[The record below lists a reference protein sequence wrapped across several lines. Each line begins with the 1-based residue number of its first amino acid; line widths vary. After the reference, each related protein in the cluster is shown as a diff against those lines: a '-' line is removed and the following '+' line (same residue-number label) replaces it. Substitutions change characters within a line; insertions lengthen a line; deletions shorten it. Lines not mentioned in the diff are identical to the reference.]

1 MSKQVYLIIGVVL
14 LSLFSAPCTFGQSEE
29 QLELEARKERLQ
41 DEISRFNRLLSQKKK
56 EKTTV
61 LEDVEDLDRK
71 IRMRKELIKVTNDQT
86 NLLSRQ
92 INNNINKIS
101 KLRDDLKELKADY
114 AEMIK
119 KSYRSKSQQ
128 SRIMFLLSSEDFL
141 QAYKRIQY
149 MKQYTKFRKDQASQI
164 QSKTTEL
171 QELNQGLVVQREEKE
186 SLIVENRKEQESLQ
200 RELNTQKGLISSIK
214 AKESEYATQIRDR
227 QRESDAIDRQIDK
240 LIREAIA
247 KANASNKETTV
258 EKREAASKSSNFALT
273 AEAKLID
280 ADFKSNKGKLPW
292 PVEKGIIKMRYGKQP
307 HPIVKSVTI
316 QSNGVRIATESG
328 SKARAIYRGKVIAVQ
343 AIKGGNKAVLIQHG
357 NYISVY
363 NNLSKVYVSE
373 GDNVTTKQELGE
385 VFTSPSS
392 NETVLKFMIYDN
404 TKTDNPANW
413 IYRM

>member
-1 MSKQVYLIIGVVL
+1 MNKQLYLIIGALVL
-14 LSLFSAPCTFGQSEE
+14 SFFSTQQIFGQSEE

-86 NLLSRQ
+86 NLLNRQ

-101 KLRDDLKELKADY
+101 KLRDDLKELKEDY

-149 MKQYTKFRKDQASQI
+149 MKQYTNFRKDQADQI

-171 QELNQGLVVQREEKE
+171 QQLNQGLVVQREEKE
-186 SLIVENRKEQESLQ
+186 SLIVENRKEQEALQ
-200 RELNTQKGLISSIK
+200 RELNTQRGLISSIK
-214 AKESEYATQIRDR
+214 AKENEYARQIRAR
-227 QRESDAIDRQIDK
+227 QKESDAIDRQIDRM
-240 LIREAIA
+240 IREAIA
-247 KANASNKETTV
+247 KANANNKETPA
-258 EKREAASKSSNFALT
+258 ERREAPSKSSNFALT

-292 PVEKGIIKMRYGKQP
+292 PVEKGIVKMRYGKQP
-307 HPIVKSVTI
+307 HPIVKSVTV
-316 QSNGVRIATESG
+316 QSNGVRIATEAH

-363 NNLSKVYVSE
+363 NNLSRVYVSE
-373 GDNVTTKQELGE
+373 GEKVSTKQDLGE
-385 VFTSPSS
+385 VFTSPST
-392 NETVLKFMIYDN
+392 NETILKFMIYDN

>member
-1 MSKQVYLIIGVVL
+1 MNKQRYLIIGVL
-14 LSLFSAPCTFGQSEE
+14 MLSFFTTQQVFGQSEE

-41 DEISRFNRLLSQKKK
+41 EEISRFNALLSQKKK

-86 NLLSRQ
+86 NLLNRQ

-101 KLRDDLKELKADY
+101 KLRDDLKELKGDY

-119 KSYRSKSQQ
+119 KSFRSKSQQ

-149 MKQYTKFRKDQASQI
+149 MKQYTSFRKDQADQI

-171 QELNQGLVVQREEKE
+171 QQLNQGLVVQREEKE
-186 SLIVENRKEQESLQ
+186 SLIVENRKEQEALQ
-200 RELNTQKGLISSIK
+200 RELNTQQGLISSIK
-214 AKESEYATQIRDR
+214 AKENEYASQIRER

-240 LIREAIA
+240 MIRDAIA
-247 KANASNKETTV
+247 KANANNKETTV

-292 PVEKGIIKMRYGKQP
+292 PVEKGIVKMRYGKQP
-307 HPIVKSVTI
+307 HPIVRSVTI
-316 QSNGVRIATESG
+316 QSNGVRIATEVH

-343 AIKGGNKAVLIQHG
+343 AIKGGNKAVLVQHG

-363 NNLSKVYVSE
+363 NNLSRVYVSE
-373 GDNVTTKQELGE
+373 GDKVSTKQDLGE
-385 VFTSPSS
+385 VFTSPST
-392 NETVLKFMIYDN
+392 NETILKFMIYDN

>member
-1 MSKQVYLIIGVVL
+1 MNKQLYLIIGALVL
-14 LSLFSAPCTFGQSEE
+14 SFFSTQQIFGQSEE

-86 NLLSRQ
+86 NLLNRQ

-101 KLRDDLKELKADY
+101 KLRDDLKELKEDY

-119 KSYRSKSQQ
+119 KSFRSKSQQ

-149 MKQYTKFRKDQASQI
+149 MKQYTNFRKDQADQI

-171 QELNQGLVVQREEKE
+171 QQLNQGLVVQREEKE
-186 SLIVENRKEQESLQ
+186 SLIVENRKEQEALQ
-200 RELNTQKGLISSIK
+200 RELNTQRGLISSIK
-214 AKESEYATQIRDR
+214 AKENEYARQIRER
-227 QRESDAIDRQIDK
+227 QKESDAIDRQIDRM
-240 LIREAIA
+240 IREAIA
-247 KANASNKETTV
+247 KANANNKEKPA
-258 EKREAASKSSNFALT
+258 ERREAPSKSSNFALT

-292 PVEKGIIKMRYGKQP
+292 PVEKGIVKMRYGKQP
-307 HPIVKSVTI
+307 HPIVKSVTV
-316 QSNGVRIATESG
+316 QSNGVRIATEAH

-363 NNLSKVYVSE
+363 NNLSRVYVSE
-373 GDNVTTKQELGE
+373 GEKVSTKQDLGE
-385 VFTSPSS
+385 VFTSPST
-392 NETVLKFMIYDN
+392 NETILKFMIYNN

>member
-1 MSKQVYLIIGVVL
+1 MSKQVYLVIGVLVMCF
-14 LSLFSAPCTFGQSEE
+14 FSVPYVYGQSEE

-41 DEISRFNRLLSQKKK
+41 DEISRFNSLLSQKKK

-86 NLLSRQ
+86 NLLNRQ

-114 AEMIK
+114 AQMIK
-119 KSYRSKSQQ
+119 RSYRSKSQQ
-128 SRIMFLLSSEDFL
+128 SSIMFLLSSEDFL
-141 QAYKRIQY
+141 QAYKRLQY
-149 MKQYTKFRKDQASQI
+149 MKQYTNFRKDQAGQI

-171 QELNQGLVVQREEKE
+171 QQLNQGLVHQKEEKE
-186 SLIVENRKEQESLQ
+186 SLIVENRKEQDALE
-200 RELNTQKGLISSIK
+200 RELNTQKSLISSIK
-214 AKESEYATQIRDR
+214 AKENEYASQIRER
-227 QRESDAIDRQIDK
+227 QKESDAIDRQIDK

-247 KANASNKETTV
+247 KANANNKETTV
-258 EKREAASKSSNFALT
+258 DKREAASKSSNFALT
-273 AEAKLID
+273 AEAKLVD

-292 PVEKGIIKMRYGKQP
+292 PVEKGVVKMRYGKQP
-307 HPIVKSVTI
+307 HPIVKSVTV
-316 QSNGVRIATESG
+316 QSNGVRISTEAG

-357 NYISVY
+357 NFISVY
-363 NNLSKVYVSE
+363 NNLSKVYVNE
-373 GDNVTTKQELGE
+373 GDNVSTKQEIGE
-385 VFTSPSS
+385 VFTSPST

>member
-1 MSKQVYLIIGVVL
+1 MNKQRYLIIGVL
-14 LSLFSAPCTFGQSEE
+14 MLSFFTTQQVFGQSEE

-41 DEISRFNRLLSQKKK
+41 EEISRFNALLSQKKK

-86 NLLSRQ
+86 NLLNRQ

-101 KLRDDLKELKADY
+101 KLRDDLKELKGDY

-119 KSYRSKSQQ
+119 KSFRSKSQQ
-128 SRIMFLLSSEDFL
+128 SRIMFLLSSKDFL

-149 MKQYTKFRKDQASQI
+149 MKQYTSFRKDQADQI

-171 QELNQGLVVQREEKE
+171 QQLNQGLVVQREEKE
-186 SLIVENRKEQESLQ
+186 SLIVENRKEQEALQ
-200 RELNTQKGLISSIK
+200 RELNTQQGLISSIK
-214 AKESEYATQIRDR
+214 AKENEYASQIRER

-240 LIREAIA
+240 MIRDAIA
-247 KANASNKETTV
+247 KANANNKETTV

-292 PVEKGIIKMRYGKQP
+292 PVEKGIVKMRYGKQP
-307 HPIVKSVTI
+307 HPIVRSVTI
-316 QSNGVRIATESG
+316 QSNGVRIATEVH

-343 AIKGGNKAVLIQHG
+343 AIKGGNKAVLVQHG

-363 NNLSKVYVSE
+363 NNLSRVYVSE
-373 GDNVTTKQELGE
+373 GDKVSTKQDLGE
-385 VFTSPSS
+385 VFTSPST
-392 NETVLKFMIYDN
+392 NETILKFMIYDN

>member
-1 MSKQVYLIIGVVL
+1 MNKQLYLIIGAL
-14 LSLFSAPCTFGQSEE
+14 MLSFFSTQQIFGQSEE

-86 NLLSRQ
+86 NLLNRQ

-101 KLRDDLKELKADY
+101 KLRDDLKELKEDY

-149 MKQYTKFRKDQASQI
+149 MKQYTNFRKDQADQI

-171 QELNQGLVVQREEKE
+171 QQLNQGLVVQREEKE
-186 SLIVENRKEQESLQ
+186 SLIVENRKEQEALQ
-200 RELNTQKGLISSIK
+200 RELNTQRELISSIK
-214 AKESEYATQIRDR
+214 AKENEYARQIRAR
-227 QRESDAIDRQIDK
+227 QKESDAIDRQIDRM
-240 LIREAIA
+240 IREAIA
-247 KANASNKETTV
+247 KANANNKETPA
-258 EKREAASKSSNFALT
+258 ERREAPSKSSNFALT

-292 PVEKGIIKMRYGKQP
+292 PVEKGIVKMRYGKQP
-307 HPIVKSVTI
+307 HPIVKSVTV
-316 QSNGVRIATESG
+316 QSNGVRIATEAH

-363 NNLSKVYVSE
+363 NNLSRVYVSE
-373 GDNVTTKQELGE
+373 GEKVSTKQDLGE
-385 VFTSPSS
+385 VFTSPST
-392 NETVLKFMIYDN
+392 NETILKFMIYNN

>member
-1 MSKQVYLIIGVVL
+1 MNNNLFLIIGALV
-14 LSLFSAPCTFGQSEE
+14 LSLFLTDVSYAQSRE

-41 DEISRFNRLLSQKKK
+41 EEITQFNNMLSQKKK
-56 EKTTV
+56 EKTSV

-71 IRMRKELIKVTNDQT
+71 IQMRKELIKVTNDQT

-101 KLRDDLKELKADY
+101 KLREDLKELKADY
-114 AEMIK
+114 GEMIK

-149 MKQYTKFRKDQASQI
+149 MKQYTNFRKDQASQI
-164 QSKTTEL
+164 QDKTKEL
-171 QELNQGLVVQREEKE
+171 QDLNNGLVVQKREKE
-186 SLIVENRKEQESLQ
+186 VLIVENRKEQDALEG
-200 RELNTQKGLISSIK
+200 ELNTQKSLISSIR
-214 AKESEYATQIRDR
+214 AKENEYVSEIRER
-227 QRESDAIDRQIDK
+227 QKESDAIDRQIDE
-240 LIREAIA
+240 LIRAAIA
-247 KANASNKETTV
+247 KANANNKETSV
-258 EKREAASKSSNFALT
+258 EKREIASKSSNFALT

-280 ADFKSNKGKLPW
+280 TDFKSNKGKLPW
-292 PVEKGIIKMRYGKQP
+292 PVEKGVVKMRYGKQS

-357 NYISVY
+357 NFISVY
-363 NNLSKVYVSE
+363 NNLSRVYVTE
-373 GDNVTTKQELGE
+373 GQKVSTKQEIGE
-385 VFTSPSS
+385 VFTSPST

>member
-1 MSKQVYLIIGVVL
+1 MNKGYLVIASFLLCFVLSQHTYAQSK
-14 LSLFSAPCTFGQSEE
+14 E

-41 DEISRFNRLLSQKKK
+41 EEISRFSSLLSQKKR

-101 KLRDDLKELKADY
+101 KLREDLKELKKDY

-149 MKQYTKFRKDQASQI
+149 MKQYTNFRKDQANEI

-171 QELNQGLVVQREEKE
+171 QQLNQGLVVQREEKE
-186 SLIVENRKEQESLQ
+186 SLIAENRKEQQALE
-200 RELNTQKGLISSIK
+200 RELNTQKSLISSIK
-214 AKESEYATQIRDR
+214 AKESEYAAQIRER
-227 QRESDAIDRQIDK
+227 QRESDAIDRQIDE
-240 LIREAIA
+240 LIRAAIA
-247 KANASNKETTV
+247 KANANNKETTV

-292 PVEKGIIKMRYGKQP
+292 PVEKGVVKMRYGKQP
-307 HPIVKSVTI
+307 HPIVRSVTI
-316 QSNGVRIATESG
+316 QSNGVRISTENG
-328 SKARAIYRGKVIAVQ
+328 ARARAIYRGKVIAVQ

-363 NNLSKVYVSE
+363 NNLSKVFVSE
-373 GDNVTTKQELGE
+373 GDNVSTKQELGE
-385 VFTSPSS
+385 VFTSPST

>member
-1 MSKQVYLIIGVVL
+1 MSKQLYLIIGVVL
-14 LSLFSAPCTFGQSEE
+14 LSLFSAPYTFGQSEE

-41 DEISRFNRLLSQKKK
+41 DEITRFNRLLSQKKQ

-101 KLRDDLKELKADY
+101 KLRDDLKELKVDY

-149 MKQYTKFRKDQASQI
+149 MKQYTNFRKDQASQI

-186 SLIVENRKEQESLQ
+186 SLIVENRKEQEALQ

-227 QRESDAIDRQIDK
+227 QKESDAIDRQIDN

-247 KANASNKETTV
+247 KANANNKEAPV
-258 EKREAASKSSNFALT
+258 EKREAASKASNFALT

-280 ADFKSNKGKLPW
+280 ADFKANKGKLPW
-292 PVEKGIIKMRYGKQP
+292 PVEKGIVKMRYGKQP

-316 QSNGVRIATESG
+316 QSNGVRIATEAG

-363 NNLSKVYVSE
+363 NNLSKVYVNE
-373 GDNVTTKQELGE
+373 GDNVNTKQELGE

>member
-1 MSKQVYLIIGVVL
+1 MSKQVYLIIGVLVM
-14 LSLFSAPCTFGQSEE
+14 SFFSVPYTYGQSEE

-41 DEISRFNRLLSQKKK
+41 DEISRFNSLLSQKKK

-86 NLLSRQ
+86 NLLNRQ

-114 AEMIK
+114 AQMIK
-119 KSYRSKSQQ
+119 RSYRSKSQQ

-149 MKQYTKFRKDQASQI
+149 MKQYTNFRKDQAGQI

-171 QELNQGLVVQREEKE
+171 QQLNQGLVGQKEEKE
-186 SLIVENRKEQESLQ
+186 SLIVENRKEQDALQ
-200 RELNTQKGLISSIK
+200 RELNTQKSLISSIK
-214 AKESEYATQIRDR
+214 AKENEYASQIRER
-227 QRESDAIDRQIDK
+227 QKESDAIDRQIDK

-247 KANASNKETTV
+247 KANANNKETTV

-292 PVEKGIIKMRYGKQP
+292 PVEKGVVKMRYGKQP
-307 HPIVKSVTI
+307 HPIVKSVTV
-316 QSNGVRIATESG
+316 QSNGVRISTETG

-357 NYISVY
+357 NFISVY
-363 NNLSKVYVSE
+363 NNLSRVYVNE
-373 GDNVTTKQELGE
+373 GDNVSTKQEIGE
-385 VFTSPSS
+385 VFTSPST

>member
-1 MSKQVYLIIGVVL
+1 MNKQLYLIIGAL
-14 LSLFSAPCTFGQSEE
+14 MLSFFSTQQIFGQSEE

-86 NLLSRQ
+86 NLLNRQ

-101 KLRDDLKELKADY
+101 KLRDDLKELKEDY

-119 KSYRSKSQQ
+119 KSFRSKSQQ

-149 MKQYTKFRKDQASQI
+149 MKQYTNFRKDQADQI

-171 QELNQGLVVQREEKE
+171 QQLNQGLVVQREEKE
-186 SLIVENRKEQESLQ
+186 SLIVENRKEQEALQ
-200 RELNTQKGLISSIK
+200 RELNTQRELISSIK
-214 AKESEYATQIRDR
+214 AKENEYARQIRAR
-227 QRESDAIDRQIDK
+227 QKESDAIDRQIDRM
-240 LIREAIA
+240 IREAIA
-247 KANASNKETTV
+247 KANANNKETPA
-258 EKREAASKSSNFALT
+258 ERREAPSKSSNFALT

-292 PVEKGIIKMRYGKQP
+292 PVEKGIVKMRYGKQP
-307 HPIVKSVTI
+307 HPIVKSVTV
-316 QSNGVRIATESG
+316 QSNGVRIATEAH

-363 NNLSKVYVSE
+363 NNLSRVYVSE
-373 GDNVTTKQELGE
+373 GEKVSTKQDLGE
-385 VFTSPSS
+385 VFTSPST
-392 NETVLKFMIYDN
+392 NETILKFMIYNN

>member
-1 MSKQVYLIIGVVL
+1 MNKQLYLIIGAL
-14 LSLFSAPCTFGQSEE
+14 MLSFFSTQQIFGQSEE

-86 NLLSRQ
+86 NLLNRQ

-101 KLRDDLKELKADY
+101 KLRDDLKELKEDY

-119 KSYRSKSQQ
+119 KSFRSKSQQ

-149 MKQYTKFRKDQASQI
+149 MKQYTNFRKDQADQI

-171 QELNQGLVVQREEKE
+171 QQLNQGLVVQREEKE
-186 SLIVENRKEQESLQ
+186 SLIVENRKEQEALQ
-200 RELNTQKGLISSIK
+200 RELNTQRGLISSIK
-214 AKESEYATQIRDR
+214 AKENEYARQIRER
-227 QRESDAIDRQIDK
+227 QKESDAIDRQIDRM
-240 LIREAIA
+240 IREAIA
-247 KANASNKETTV
+247 KANANNKEKPA
-258 EKREAASKSSNFALT
+258 ERREAPSKSSNFALT

-292 PVEKGIIKMRYGKQP
+292 PVEKGIVKMRYGKQP
-307 HPIVKSVTI
+307 HPIVKSVTV
-316 QSNGVRIATESG
+316 QSNGVRIATEAH

-363 NNLSKVYVSE
+363 NNLSRVYVSE
-373 GDNVTTKQELGE
+373 GEKVSTKQDLGE
-385 VFTSPSS
+385 VFTSPST
-392 NETVLKFMIYDN
+392 NETILKFMIYNN

>member
-1 MSKQVYLIIGVVL
+1 MNKQRYLIIGVL
-14 LSLFSAPCTFGQSEE
+14 MLSFFTTQQVFGQSEE

-41 DEISRFNRLLSQKKK
+41 EEISRFNALLSQKKK

-86 NLLSRQ
+86 NLLNRQ

-101 KLRDDLKELKADY
+101 KLRDDLKELKEDY

-119 KSYRSKSQQ
+119 KSFRSKSQQ

-149 MKQYTKFRKDQASQI
+149 MKQYTNFRKDQADQI

-171 QELNQGLVVQREEKE
+171 QQLNQGLVVQREEKE
-186 SLIVENRKEQESLQ
+186 SLIVENRKEQEALQ
-200 RELNTQKGLISSIK
+200 RELNTQRGLISSIK
-214 AKESEYATQIRDR
+214 AKENEYARQIRER
-227 QRESDAIDRQIDK
+227 QKESDAIDRQIDRM
-240 LIREAIA
+240 IREAIA
-247 KANASNKETTV
+247 KANANNKEKPA
-258 EKREAASKSSNFALT
+258 ERREAPSKSSNFALT

-292 PVEKGIIKMRYGKQP
+292 PVEKGIVKMRYGKQP
-307 HPIVKSVTI
+307 HPIVKSVTV
-316 QSNGVRIATESG
+316 QSNGVRIATEAH

-363 NNLSKVYVSE
+363 NNLSRVYVSE
-373 GDNVTTKQELGE
+373 GEKVSTKQDLGE
-385 VFTSPSS
+385 VFTSPST
-392 NETVLKFMIYDN
+392 NETILKFMIYNN

>member
-1 MSKQVYLIIGVVL
+1 MNKQRYLIIGVLMLIFFTTQQV
-14 LSLFSAPCTFGQSEE
+14 FGQSEE

-41 DEISRFNRLLSQKKK
+41 EEISRFNALLSQKKK

-86 NLLSRQ
+86 NLLNRQ

-101 KLRDDLKELKADY
+101 KLRDDLKELKGDY

-119 KSYRSKSQQ
+119 KSFRSKSQQ

-141 QAYKRIQY
+141 QAYKRVQY
-149 MKQYTKFRKDQASQI
+149 MKQYTSFRKDQADQI

-171 QELNQGLVVQREEKE
+171 QQLNQGLVVQREEKE
-186 SLIVENRKEQESLQ
+186 SLIVENRKEQEALQ
-200 RELNTQKGLISSIK
+200 RELNTQQGLISSIK
-214 AKESEYATQIRDR
+214 AKENEYASQIRER

-240 LIREAIA
+240 MIRDAIA
-247 KANASNKETTV
+247 KANANNKETTV

-292 PVEKGIIKMRYGKQP
+292 PVEKGIVKMRYGKQP
-307 HPIVKSVTI
+307 HPIVRSVTI
-316 QSNGVRIATESG
+316 QSNGVRIATEVH

-343 AIKGGNKAVLIQHG
+343 AIKGGNKAVLVQHG

-363 NNLSKVYVSE
+363 NNLSRVYVSE
-373 GDNVTTKQELGE
+373 GDKVSTKQDLGE
-385 VFTSPSS
+385 VFTSPST
-392 NETVLKFMIYDN
+392 NETILKFMIYDN

>member
-1 MSKQVYLIIGVVL
+1 MNKQVYLIIGAL
-14 LSLFSAPCTFGQSEE
+14 ILSFFSAQYTYGQSEE

-41 DEISRFNRLLSQKKK
+41 DEISRFNKLLSQKKK

-101 KLRDDLKELKADY
+101 KLRDDLKELKTDY
-114 AEMIK
+114 AQMIK

-149 MKQYTKFRKDQASQI
+149 MKQYTNFRKDQAGQI

-171 QELNQGLVVQREEKE
+171 QQLNQGLVDQREEKE
-186 SLIVENRKEQESLQ
+186 SLIVENRKEQEALE
-200 RELNTQKGLISSIK
+200 RELNTQKSLISSIK
-214 AKESEYATQIRDR
+214 AKENEYAEQIRER

-247 KANASNKETTV
+247 KANANNKETTV
-258 EKREAASKSSNFALT
+258 EKREAASKASNFALT

-292 PVEKGIIKMRYGKQP
+292 PVEKGVIKMRYGKQP
-307 HPIVKSVTI
+307 HPIVRSVTI
-316 QSNGVRIATESG
+316 QSNGVRISTENG
-328 SKARAIYRGKVIAVQ
+328 AKARAIYRGKVIAVQ

-363 NNLSKVYVSE
+363 NNLSRVYVSE
-373 GDNVTTKQELGE
+373 GDNVSTKQEIGE
-385 VFTSPSS
+385 VFTSPST

>member
-1 MSKQVYLIIGVVL
+1 MSKQGYLIIGILL
-14 LSLFSAPCTFGQSEE
+14 LSLFSVSYTFGQSEE

-41 DEISRFNRLLSQKKK
+41 DEISRFNMLLSQKKK

-149 MKQYTKFRKDQASQI
+149 MKQYTNFRKDQAEQI

-171 QELNQGLVVQREEKE
+171 QQLNQGLVVQREEKE
-186 SLIVENRKEQESLQ
+186 SLIVENRKEQDALQ

-214 AKESEYATQIRDR
+214 AKESEYAAQIRER

-247 KANASNKETTV
+247 KANASNKETPV
-258 EKREAASKSSNFALT
+258 ENREASSKSSNFALT

-292 PVEKGIIKMRYGKQP
+292 PVEKGIVKMRYGKQP

-316 QSNGVRIATESG
+316 QSNGVRIATEAG
-328 SKARAIYRGKVIAVQ
+328 AKARAIYRGKVIAVQ
-343 AIKGGNKAVLIQHG
+343 AIKGGNKAVLVQHG

-363 NNLSKVYVSE
+363 NNLSRVYVSE

-385 VFTSPSS
+385 VFSSPST
-392 NETVLKFMIYDN
+392 NETILKFMIYDN

>member
-1 MSKQVYLIIGVVL
+1 MNKQRYLIIGVL
-14 LSLFSAPCTFGQSEE
+14 MLSFFTTQQVFGQSEE

-41 DEISRFNRLLSQKKK
+41 EEISRFNALLSQKKK

-86 NLLSRQ
+86 NLLNRQ

-101 KLRDDLKELKADY
+101 KLRDDLKELKGDY

-119 KSYRSKSQQ
+119 KSFRSKSQQ

-141 QAYKRIQY
+141 QAYKRVQY
-149 MKQYTKFRKDQASQI
+149 MKQYTSFRKDQADQI

-171 QELNQGLVVQREEKE
+171 QQLNQGLVVQREEKE
-186 SLIVENRKEQESLQ
+186 SLIVENRKEQEALQ
-200 RELNTQKGLISSIK
+200 RELNTQQGLISSIK
-214 AKESEYATQIRDR
+214 AKENEYASQIRER

-240 LIREAIA
+240 MIRDAIA
-247 KANASNKETTV
+247 KANANNKETTV

-292 PVEKGIIKMRYGKQP
+292 PVEKGIVKMRYGKQP
-307 HPIVKSVTI
+307 HPIVRSVTI
-316 QSNGVRIATESG
+316 QSNGVRIATEVH

-343 AIKGGNKAVLIQHG
+343 AIKGGNKAVLVQHG

-363 NNLSKVYVSE
+363 NNLSRVYVSE
-373 GDNVTTKQELGE
+373 GDKVSTKQDLGE
-385 VFTSPSS
+385 VFTSPST
-392 NETVLKFMIYDN
+392 NETILKFMIYDN

>member
-1 MSKQVYLIIGVVL
+1 MNKQLYLIIGAL
-14 LSLFSAPCTFGQSEE
+14 MLSFFSTQQIFGQSEE

-86 NLLSRQ
+86 NLLNRQ

-101 KLRDDLKELKADY
+101 KLRDDLKELKEDY

-149 MKQYTKFRKDQASQI
+149 MKQYTNFRKDQADQI

-171 QELNQGLVVQREEKE
+171 QQLNQGLVVQREEKE
-186 SLIVENRKEQESLQ
+186 SLIVENRKEQEALQ
-200 RELNTQKGLISSIK
+200 RELNTQRGLISSIK
-214 AKESEYATQIRDR
+214 AKENEYARQIRAR
-227 QRESDAIDRQIDK
+227 QKESDAIDRQIDRM
-240 LIREAIA
+240 IREAIA
-247 KANASNKETTV
+247 KANANNKETPA
-258 EKREAASKSSNFALT
+258 ERREAPSKSSNFALT

-292 PVEKGIIKMRYGKQP
+292 PVEKGIVKMRYGKQP
-307 HPIVKSVTI
+307 HPIVKSVTV
-316 QSNGVRIATESG
+316 QSNGVRIATEAH

-363 NNLSKVYVSE
+363 NNLSRVYVSE
-373 GDNVTTKQELGE
+373 GEKVSTKQDLGE
-385 VFTSPSS
+385 VFTSPST
-392 NETVLKFMIYDN
+392 NETILKFMIYNN